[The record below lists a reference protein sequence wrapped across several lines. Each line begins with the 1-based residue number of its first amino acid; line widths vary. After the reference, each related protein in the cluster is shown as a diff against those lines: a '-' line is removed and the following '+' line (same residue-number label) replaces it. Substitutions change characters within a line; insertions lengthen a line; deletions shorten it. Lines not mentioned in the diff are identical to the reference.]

1 MCKRPDLS
9 EDLTQETFLKAL
21 LSLSNHHTNMRAW
34 LYLVARNTYF
44 NDQKKDQR
52 LVSWDGLQFQK
63 DLNNSDFLSTI
74 IKSEEKE
81 LLFLALQSLSANKR
95 DVLQLQYFGDLSQGE
110 IATILGLTPANVR
123 VLALRAKRE
132 LKQFMEVKG
141 YDIS

>member
-1 MCKRPDLS
+1 
-9 EDLTQETFLKAL
+9 
-21 LSLSNHHTNMRAW
+21 MRAW
-34 LYLVARNTYF
+34 LYLVARNTYL
-44 NDQKKDQR
+44 NDQKKEQR

-63 DLNNSDFLSTI
+63 DLNNSDLLSTI

-95 DVLQLQYFGDLSQGE
+95 DVLQLQYFGNLSQRE